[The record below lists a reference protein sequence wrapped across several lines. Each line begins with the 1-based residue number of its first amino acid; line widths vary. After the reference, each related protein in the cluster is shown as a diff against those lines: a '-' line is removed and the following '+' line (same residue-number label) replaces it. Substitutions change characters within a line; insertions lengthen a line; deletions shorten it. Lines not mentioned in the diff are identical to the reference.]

1 MILTHGS
8 AEASPFET
16 YGLGGRAIAMGGAVS
31 SIAEDY
37 TATHYNPAGLAFA
50 DRPMIAAGF
59 VYGTPNLRLTG
70 DNPYFNYAGDTPL
83 NGENQDI
90 DDIRAFQVG
99 GTFPLTRVRLKF
111 LKVGVAANVP
121 TSSLIRAVS
130 VDAKK
135 PHFVFF
141 VAHPHRLEIKACLAM
156 KIFSKLSVGA
166 GVEIL
171 IDLDFPLK
179 LQFFN
184 INETFL
190 VGDVTT
196 PPRFSPVAGLK
207 FKPIGSLSLSA
218 VYRGE
223 MQNDIQMDLGLTT
236 GGELFVPTVDFS
248 LISFYKPQEVVL
260 GASYVFKEKLLVG
273 LDVAWMDY
281 SKAKTH
287 MPTYEFDVPE
297 IVRVFL
303 SMVNAPPPD
312 FHDVFVPRVGV
323 EYAINEHVAVRS
335 GYFYKPSPVPD
346 QTGSNNYADSN
357 RHGISAGVGV
367 SFHDPWGLLRKPIN
381 IDAAFQAQI
390 LEHRYV
396 VKEDPNDPAGNYS
409 IDGEVFLGGIFL
421 RHVY

>member
-1 MILTHGS
+1 
-8 AEASPFET
+8 
-16 YGLGGRAIAMGGAVS
+16 MGGAVS

-37 TATHYNPAGLAFA
+37 TATYYNPAGLAYA
-50 DRPMIAAGF
+50 DRPMMGAGF
-59 VYGTPNLRLTG
+59 VYGCPNLRLTG
-70 DNPYFNYAGDTPL
+70 DNPDFVYAGEKPL
-83 NGENQDI
+83 TGANQNI
-90 DDIRAFQVG
+90 DDIRAFQLG

-121 TSSLIRAVS
+121 PTSLVRATS
-130 VDAKK
+130 VDAQK

-141 VAHPHRLEIKACLAM
+141 VAHPHRLQINTCLAV

-166 GVEIL
+166 GVEVL

-248 LISFYKPQEVVL
+248 LISF
-260 GASYVFKEKLLVG
+260 
-273 LDVAWMDY
+273 
-281 SKAKTH
+281 
-287 MPTYEFDVPE
+287 
-297 IVRVFL
+297 
-303 SMVNAPPPD
+303 
-312 FHDVFVPRVGV
+312 
-323 EYAINEHVAVRS
+323 
-335 GYFYKPSPVPD
+335 
-346 QTGSNNYADSN
+346 
-357 RHGISAGVGV
+357 
-367 SFHDPWGLLRKPIN
+367 
-381 IDAAFQAQI
+381 
-390 LEHRYV
+390 
-396 VKEDPNDPAGNYS
+396 
-409 IDGEVFLGGIFL
+409 
-421 RHVY
+421 